1 MPTNARSNYKEIY
14 CLTEKL
20 FGNKLALPVQKK
32 NYLTRWN
39 DLSEYWKYLQ
49 SDSPLYVVM
58 HKIHWGRYPDGTPLK
73 THMDLYNLLEAEI
86 LNRDSSI
93 HKAKKSVSHTYYC
106 VYNLTYNKNHAD
118 VQEDLSYHSDITQ
131 KFMYHKTLSKLP
143 HYGRNMV
150 VGPFQNVICKL
161 IPAAK
166 KWTDAQWSDDCNI
179 FNAIQEKYDIDYRL
193 YPEAFGQLY
202 NLLDKMCNQGKRGS
216 YSDIFGVER
225 LSWKLAEEIWPKD
238 TKRVLLNKFCAA
250 KKHIR
255 KNETAS
261 YYRKVIITEEIL
273 SKSWVMRYLNDLYQN
288 KEEKKM
294 LFDVM
299 TGRFDGE
306 K

>member
-1 MPTNARSNYKEIY
+1 MKHLLVIILLLHGSNLI
-14 CLTEKL
+14 
-20 FGNKLALPVQKK
+20 F
-32 NYLTRWN
+32 
-39 DLSEYWKYLQ
+39 
-49 SDSPLYVVM
+49 
-58 HKIHWGRYPDGTPLK
+58 
-73 THMDLYNLLEAEI
+73 
-86 LNRDSSI
+86 
-93 HKAKKSVSHTYYC
+93 
-106 VYNLTYNKNHAD
+106 
-118 VQEDLSYHSDITQ
+118 
-131 KFMYHKTLSKLP
+131 
-143 HYGRNMV
+143 
-150 VGPFQNVICKL
+150 VGMKHFQF
-161 IPAAK
+161 
-166 KWTDAQWSDDCNI
+166 SCNI

-202 NLLDKMCNQGKRGS
+202 NLLDKMWNQGKRGS